1 MLEKRCVTLQKFELG
16 IVSISNN
23 KKHNLGGDRYL
34 YDLWII
40 WFKRYLN
47 IKFWTNRSWSNMRK
61 SKIKIGDVDLMD
73 IFLNNKEWFQEM
85 LNFDFE
91 SKLLK
96 IDLVKINKIYV
107 KY

>member
-1 MLEKRCVTLQKFELG
+1 
-16 IVSISNN
+16 
-23 KKHNLGGDRYL
+23 
-34 YDLWII
+34 
-40 WFKRYLN
+40 
-47 IKFWTNRSWSNMRK
+47 MRK

-96 IDLVKINKIYV
+96 IDFVKINKRYV